1 MDNSSKL
8 PLLSVIVSVYRVEEY
23 LDRCVDSIVG
33 QTYDN
38 LEIILVDDGSPDRSG
53 EICDKWAAK
62 DGRVKVIHKENGGG
76 AAARNTGMYVMTGDI
91 VAFVDS
97 DDYIAPGM
105 YEYLFNLLEGYGADI
120 AECNY
125 IITERDDEPLDAN
138 EIADVHEYTAVE
150 AMKEHIADKAFR
162 QSVVNKLY
170 RRKVLESVRFTE
182 GKMIDDEFFTYRA
195 IGNAK
200 KLVHSDKVMYAYR
213 QQIDSVMHRVFSL
226 KRIQAV
232 EAKRERLEYVTK
244 AFPSLASD
252 ARIDLWLTCL
262 YQGQNAMRKLDKE
275 DCKKA
280 FEYLSDTVNKYP
292 LTKTDL
298 STLSLQYKVWAF
310 MTKVSLKL
318 VCRTRNLIGIGL

>member
-1 MDNSSKL
+1 MDNTNRL
-8 PLLSVIVSVYRVEEY
+8 PLLSVIVPVYKVEAY
-23 LDRCVDSIVG
+23 LDRCVESIVG
-33 QTYDN
+33 QTYKN

-76 AAARNTGMYVMTGDI
+76 AAARNTGMYVMTGDL

-105 YEYLFNLLEGYGADI
+105 YEYLFGLLEGYGADI

-125 IITERDDEPLDAN
+125 CITERDDEPLDTS
-138 EIADVHEYTAVE
+138 EIADVHEYTAGE
-150 AMKEHIADKAFR
+150 AMREHIADKAFK

-170 RRKVLESVRFTE
+170 QRKVLDSVRFTE
-182 GKMIDDEFFTYRA
+182 GKMIDDEFFTYLA

-213 QQIDSVMHRVFSL
+213 QQNDSVMHRVFSL
-226 KRIQAV
+226 NRIQAV
-232 EAKRERLEYVTK
+232 EAKLERLEYVTK
-244 AFPSLASD
+244 AFPSLASE

-262 YQGQNAMRKLDKE
+262 YQGQNTMRKLDKD
-275 DCKKA
+275 DCNKA
-280 FEYLSDTVNKYP
+280 FEYLSEIVKNYP
-292 LTKTDL
+292 LSKKDC
-298 STLSLQYKVWAF
+298 STLSFQYKVWALL
-310 MTKVSLKL
+310 TKVSLKL